1 MYNFVTCKVCYH
13 VLVVTFP
20 MPHDRG
26 CEIKIIV
33 IVIVIV
39 IGDLRRRLRLRC
51 AWGWLVQACSAP
63 GHKQMTSSPTALE
76 FILDSTS
83 HTSGSLKF
91 LF

>member
-33 IVIVIV
+33 WARQGFERSVKYPRFEAGLPASPVR
-39 IGDLRRRLRLRC
+39 GREGL
-51 AWGWLVQACSAP
+51 AALV
-63 GHKQMTSSPTALE
+63 
-76 FILDSTS
+76 
-83 HTSGSLKF
+83 SLTRAGYKNTC
-91 LF
+91 

>member
-33 IVIVIV
+33 IVIVTEMKTMMAKV
-39 IGDLRRRLRLRC
+39 LRAVGVKEKGKELTDSHVEVSSDDEFVDVRSRKKKRRL
-51 AWGWLVQACSAP
+51 
-63 GHKQMTSSPTALE
+63 
-76 FILDSTS
+76 
-83 HTSGSLKF
+83 
-91 LF
+91 